1 MTSSTMSSSVTE
13 TASGRPTAWRGRTS
27 SLLAGIGSILVLA
40 VTFAPWYRVS
50 GDHVPRTAWQVDP
63 LVLALLLAVVL
74 AGAAL
79 AAAGA
84 RCRPVRRG
92 AVASVFGVTLVATIA
107 VVFRLFFERPGG
119 NAATAVA
126 FGAYPALLGIN
137 LVKASA
143 VATLAQVRGRR

>member
-1 MTSSTMSSSVTE
+1 MIE
-13 TASGRPTAWRGRTS
+13 TTGSRPGRLRRRAP
-27 SLLAGIGSILVLA
+27 SLLAGIGSILLLA
-40 VTFAPWYRVS
+40 VTFLPWYRV
-50 GDHVPRTAWQVDP
+50 GPGQLTRNAWQQDP

-84 RCRPVRRG
+84 RGLPVGPRAG
-92 AVASVFGVTLVATIA
+92 ASAFGLTLIATLV
-107 VVFRLFFERPGG
+107 VVFSLFIDRPGG

-126 FGAYPALLGIN
+126 FGGYPALLGIN

-143 VATLAQVRGRR
+143 VFTHALARRSR